1 MEELAAVQPTLIPVT
16 EETQVFEARRVA
28 SKMAGDLDW
37 PSKSAG
43 TLAIVVTE
51 MATNLVKH
59 ARGGQIHLSFC
70 ERAGSVGVEILALDR
85 GPGAAELQGWIRDGF
100 STAGTPGTGLGAI
113 VRLAH
118 EFDAYSQSGKGTCM
132 VARLYPEGNQP
143 RPEDSSFKIGA
154 VRVAVAGER
163 ECGDDWGVRMAH
175 GKLTLLVADGLG
187 HGPGAAEASRE
198 AVAIFRDVA
207 EPSPELLIEEVH
219 RGLRHTRGAAV
230 AAAQIDP
237 TENLV
242 RYCGIGNISGMVI
255 TSKET
260 CQMVSHNG
268 TAGHN
273 ARKIQEFKYR
283 WSPGA
288 ALVMHSDGV
297 TTSWRMEAYPGL
309 LRHHP
314 SLLSAALLRD
324 ASRGRDDVCVVTVH
338 GGK

>member
-1 MEELAAVQPTLIPVT
+1 MEELAAAQPTLVPVT
-16 EETQVFEARRVA
+16 EETQVFEARRIA
-28 SKMAGDLDW
+28 SKMASDLDW
-37 PSKSAG
+37 PSNSAG
-43 TLAIVVTE
+43 ALAIVVTE

-70 ERAGSVGVEILALDR
+70 ERADSVGIEILAYDR
-85 GPGAAELQGWIRDGF
+85 GPGAMELQGWIRDGF
-100 STAGTPGTGLGAI
+100 STVGTPGTGLGAI

-118 EFDAYSQSGKGTCM
+118 EFDAYSQEGKGTCM
-132 VARLYPEGNQP
+132 VARLYAESDYREPENSP
-143 RPEDSSFKIGA
+143 FTLGA
-154 VRVAVAGER
+154 VRVPVPGER
-163 ECGDDWGVRMAH
+163 ECGDDWGVAMAN
-175 GKLTLLVADGLG
+175 GKLTILMADGLG

-198 AVAIFRDVA
+198 AVAIFRRVA
-207 EPSPELLIEEVH
+207 EPSPKPLIEEIH

-237 TENLV
+237 AENLL

-255 TSKET
+255 TPKET
-260 CQMVSHNG
+260 SQMVSHNG

-273 ARKIQEFKYR
+273 ARKIQEFNYR
-283 WSPGA
+283 WPPGA